1 MNGQPFTLAFPP
13 ELVDAIADAVAAK
26 LASTG
31 LTSSTASPYLSVAEA
46 AEFLRAG
53 SKQRI
58 YDLVHEG
65 TLKPVRD
72 GRRLL
77 FERSALDA
85 YLSEAA

>member
-1 MNGQPFTLAFPP
+1 MNGHPFTLAFPSD
-13 ELVDAIADAVAAK
+13 LVAAIASAVADE
-26 LASTG
+26 LERRGTPST
-31 LTSSTASPYLSVAEA
+31 TSASPYLTVEEA

-53 SKQRI
+53 SKQRM

-77 FERSALDA
+77 FERAALDA
-85 YLSEAA
+85 